1 MASARGA
8 LAQSLALGLVAD
20 LLLACGLMMMKIR
33 ADALPMARGRGTFSA
48 VMAWIRDPVWIGGLA
63 VQAAGYALY
72 MVALAGAPVS
82 MMAVAMQ
89 GGIALFVVLAVVLL
103 GERARIW
110 EWLGIGAFLVA
121 VLMLADSL
129 DAGAPQGPL
138 DARALAIASVAAVA
152 ITLMLLML
160 ARDLRQNGAA
170 TAIASGIALGFAGL
184 YTKPLADRLAAAPD
198 LAALAAVLLA
208 SPYTYLTIVTNVAG
222 LVMLQNSFAMGRG
235 IIAMPLSSAI
245 SNVIPIAGGIAVF
258 GERLPGEPFAA
269 AMRAGAFVLT
279 IVASAAL
286 AAGDLGARRVP
297 SSNRS
302 SWRHAAPRFPSPRS
316 RPRAALRRYARRA
329 AAPSS
334 AALPSRR

>member
-8 LAQSLALGLVAD
+8 LAQNLALGLVAS
-20 LLLACGLMMMKIR
+20 LLLAFGLMMMKVR
-33 ADALPMARGRGTFSA
+33 ASGLPMARGRGTLAA
-48 VMAWIRDPVWIGGLA
+48 VIAWIRDPIWIGGLA

-72 MVALAGAPVS
+72 MVALVGTPVS

-89 GGIALFVVLAVVLL
+89 GGIALFVVLAVVFL
-103 GERARIW
+103 GERARLW
-110 EWLGIGAFLVA
+110 EWLGIGVIVVA
-121 VLMLADSL
+121 AMMLAGSL
-129 DAGAPQGPL
+129 DAGAAQTPVQTG
-138 DARALAIASVAAVA
+138 ALAIASVAALA
-152 ITLMLLML
+152 ITLALLL
-160 ARDLRQNGAA
+160 ARGLRQNGAA
-170 TAIASGIALGFAGL
+170 TAIASGIALGFASL
-184 YTKPLADRLAAAPD
+184 YTKPLADGLAAAPD

-258 GERLPGEPFAA
+258 GEKLPGEPFAA

-286 AAGDLGARRVP
+286 AAGDLGAE
-297 SSNRS
+297 
-302 SWRHAAPRFPSPRS
+302 AS
-316 RPRAALRRYARRA
+316 R
-329 AAPSS
+329 
-334 AALPSRR
+334 

>member
-1 MASARGA
+1 MASPPRGA

-89 GGIALFVVLAVVLL
+89 GGIALFVVLAVALL

-121 VLMLADSL
+121 VLMLAGSL
-129 DAGAPQGPL
+129 NAGAPQGPL

-160 ARDLRQNGAA
+160 PDLRQNGAA

-184 YTKPLADRLAAAPD
+184 YTKPLADRLASSPD
-198 LAALAAVLLA
+198 LAAFAAVLLT

-258 GERLPGEPFAA
+258 GEKLPGEPFAA

-286 AAGDLGARRVP
+286 AAGDLGA
-297 SSNRS
+297 S
-302 SWRHAAPRFPSPRS
+302 AS
-316 RPRAALRRYARRA
+316 R
-329 AAPSS
+329 
-334 AALPSRR
+334 

>member
-1 MASARGA
+1 MASARDA
-8 LAQSLALGLVAD
+8 LGQSLALGLVAS
-20 LLLACGLMMMKIR
+20 LLLAGGLMMMKVR
-33 ADALPMARGRGTFSA
+33 AGALPIARGRGALGA

-63 VQAAGYALY
+63 VQAAGYSLY

-89 GGIALFVVLAVVLL
+89 GGIALFVVLAVVVL

-110 EWLGIGAFLVA
+110 EWLGIGAFVVA
-121 VLMLADSL
+121 ALMLTGSL
-129 DAGAPQGPL
+129 DAGAIQSPVDIG
-138 DARALAIASVAAVA
+138 ALAIASVAAVA
-152 ITLMLLML
+152 VTLALLVAPAL
-160 ARDLRQNGAA
+160 GQSGAT
-170 TAIASGIALGFAGL
+170 TAIASGIALGFASL

-286 AAGDLGARRVP
+286 AAGDLGA
-297 SSNRS
+297 S
-302 SWRHAAPRFPSPRS
+302 AS
-316 RPRAALRRYARRA
+316 R
-329 AAPSS
+329 
-334 AALPSRR
+334 